1 MDVSHVIDEI
11 TRDCFGAII
20 QLRRLESVVGPDPQ
34 TLHGRL
40 CWFVDQMIQK
50 GQAAGLTPE
59 DLGDVAYA
67 VIALA
72 DEVAIGVPALR
83 DFWMYN
89 LLQLRYFNENVAG
102 ENFFYRLDL
111 LKQNPQR
118 YPVLQVFYVCLLFG
132 FQGRYRV
139 RGGEVEL
146 GRITEA
152 LQQDLAR
159 WRIIEE
165 ETLSPRGGRPREQA
179 GRARR
184 NLPVLWLS
192 IAAVAVAVGIN
203 LTLHLTL
210 SSSVS
215 AVKDRIS
222 ALKAR

>member
-111 LKQNPQR
+111 LKQNPKPTRDQ
-118 YPVLQVFYVCLLFG
+118 
-132 FQGRYRV
+132 
-139 RGGEVEL
+139 
-146 GRITEA
+146 
-152 LQQDLAR
+152 
-159 WRIIEE
+159 IIEHMSANICRCG
-165 ETLSPRGGRPREQA
+165 TYQRIV
-179 GRARR
+179 RAVER
-184 NLPVLWLS
+184 
-192 IAAVAVAVGIN
+192 AAQEA
-203 LTLHLTL
+203 
-210 SSSVS
+210 
-215 AVKDRIS
+215 
-222 ALKAR
+222 